1 MTFLNLFY
9 FFVFYSFLGWLTE
22 TTYVSIKRKHFVNM
36 GFLDGPFSPIYG
48 SGAIALI
55 LFVFPF
61 RQYLFF
67 FLIMSIIITSIIEY
81 ITSFFFEKFFKVTWW
96 NYSNEPFNLNG
107 RICLGTSVCWGI
119 LSVLV
124 LTFIHPIIVP
134 IANFISNQI
143 GFLGVIIFTIYFIID
158 ATGTFNILIKFKKI
172 ISQHLDIKIHPKI
185 TRLINSFPNF
195 RSKINNNFVAELKL
209 KLKKLNHPKAD

>member
-1 MTFLNLFY
+1 MIFLNFFY

-22 TTYVSIKRKHFVNM
+22 TLYVSIKRKHFVNM

-48 SGAIALI
+48 SGALALI

-61 RQYLFF
+61 RQHLLF

-81 ITSFFFEKFFKVTWW
+81 ITSLFFEKFFKVTWW
-96 NYSNEPFNLNG
+96 NYSKEPFNLNG

-119 LSVLV
+119 LSVLA

-134 IANFISNQI
+134 IATLLSHKIGFWGEFEKKLFFIS
-143 GFLGVIIFTIYFIID
+143 FCRSFWHIFI
-158 ATGTFNILIKFKKI
+158 
-172 ISQHLDIKIHPKI
+172 
-185 TRLINSFPNF
+185 
-195 RSKINNNFVAELKL
+195 
-209 KLKKLNHPKAD
+209 